1 MENATDKTIINLRG
15 YLALLLT
22 KKMPAYYKLLFNKYC
37 CNEDGP
43 TVQNTANCHI

>member
-22 KKMPAYYKLLFNKYC
+22 KKNAGLLQA
-37 CNEDGP
+37 
-43 TVQNTANCHI
+43 TVQ